1 MDVVLRVASPEDA
14 GDLVTLWRE
23 AAENSGRPPDTAD
36 AVTALLGRDPE
47 AVILAEH
54 DGVLMAS
61 LGEDAVRRRPASYW
75 PGSRRLERR
84 RRIAASAD
92 VAMVA
97 IRRLTGGF
105 AEGSG
110 AEGSGAEGSGA
121 ED

>member
-1 MDVVLRVASPEDA
+1 MA
-14 GDLVTLWRE
+14 LWQ
-23 AAENSGRPPDTAD
+23 D
-36 AVTALLGRDPE
+36 

-54 DGVLMAS
+54 GSVLIGS
-61 LGEDAVRRRPASYW
+61 VPVPYW

-97 IRRLTGGF
+97 RRPAGVF
-105 AEGSG
+105 AEDS
-110 AEGSGAEGSGA
+110 AA